1 MLDDCKT
8 EGIRVID
15 RQVRE
20 RYNPPQIH
28 EAERAARVKLYR
40 RNVQEHRDIT
50 HIPGSVRLVG
60 I

>member
-15 RQVRE
+15 RQVSKG
-20 RYNPPQIH
+20 YNPPQVR

-40 RNVQEHRDIT
+40 RNVQEDGYISY
-50 HIPGSVRLVG
+50 IPGSLRLVG
-60 I
+60 N